1 MMVKDNIVVIGGYG
15 QVGQTICNL
24 LGEKFPG
31 KVIAAGRSYNKAK
44 AFCNTTQEKVLPLQL
59 DITKPIDPAVME
71 QATVVVMCMDQQD
84 THIVELCAQTGTHYV
99 DITASYPFFAQV
111 ERLNNTFAKSG
122 STALLSIGL
131 APGVTNLLALEAKK
145 YISQNEQT
153 DISIL
158 LGLGEAHGQA
168 AMDWTVGGMNETFT
182 VIEEGKSRTAAS
194 FTEGKIVDFGNRLG
208 KRKAYRFNFS
218 DQQVLPTTINIP
230 TVSTRLCLDSR
241 FITASLGVS
250 KKLGILKLLKYRP
263 IRSAI
268 MAMMGLLAGGKPQFA
283 IKVDSWGYANRD
295 QAKQDDA
302 VHADHTA
309 HTAHAVHVQQ
319 YLYGLKE
326 AEITA
331 IVAAKVV
338 EGVYRGGLAH
348 GVYHIEQLF
357 QLQEILTAIG
367 SKVEYMI
374 EVS

>member
-1 MMVKDNIVVIGGYG
+1 MMIKQNIVVIGGYG
-15 QVGQTICNL
+15 QVGQTICNR

-31 KVIAAGRSYNKAK
+31 KVIAAGRSLDKAK
-44 AFCNTTQEKVLPLQL
+44 AFCNTTKGKVLPLQL
-59 DITKPIDPAVME
+59 DINKPIDPAVME
-71 QATVVVMCMDQQD
+71 QAAVVVMCMDQQN

-111 ERLNNTFAKSG
+111 ERLDKNFAQSG

-145 YISQNEQT
+145 YISKDEKT

-168 AMDWTVGGMNETFT
+168 ALDWTVGGMNETFT
-182 VIEEGKSRTAAS
+182 VIEEGKSRKVAS
-194 FTEGKIVDFGNRLG
+194 FTEGKVVDFGARLG

-218 DQQVLPTTINIP
+218 DQQVLPTTLKIP
-230 TVSTRLCLDSR
+230 TVSTRLALDSR
-241 FITASLGVS
+241 FITALLGVS
-250 KKLGILKLLKYRP
+250 KKLGILKLLKYRS
-263 IRSAI
+263 IRRAV
-268 MAMMGLLAGGKPQFA
+268 MALMGLLAGGKPQFA
-283 IKVDSWGYANRD
+283 VKVDSWG
-295 QAKQDDA
+295 DD
-302 VHADHTA
+302 
-309 HTAHAVHVQQ
+309 AVHVQQ

-338 EGVYRGGLAH
+338 EEVYRGELAH

-367 SKVEYMI
+367 SKVEYKI

>member
-1 MMVKDNIVVIGGYG
+1 MIKENIIVIGGYG

-24 LGEKFPG
+24 LGEIFPG
-31 KVIAAGRSYNKAK
+31 KIIAAGRNLNKAK
-44 AFCNTTQEKVLPLQL
+44 AFSNTTQGKVMPLQL

-71 QATVVVMCMDQQD
+71 QAAVVVMCMDQQN

-99 DITASYPFFAQV
+99 DITASYPFLAQV
-111 ERLNNTFAKSG
+111 GTMDKDFVKAG

-131 APGVTNLLALEAKK
+131 APGLTNLLALEAKK
-145 YISQNEQT
+145 YISHHEQT

-168 AMDWTVGGMNETFT
+168 ALDWTVGGMNEAFEI
-182 VIEEGKSRTAAS
+182 IELGKPRKVAS
-194 FTEGKIVDFGNRLG
+194 FTEGKVVNFGSRLG

-218 DQQVLPTTINIP
+218 DQQVLPTTLNLP

-263 IRSAI
+263 IRNAV
-268 MAMMGLLAGGKPQFA
+268 MAMMGWLAGGKPQFA
-283 IKVDSWGYANRD
+283 VKVDSWGYVNTSNT
-295 QAKQDDA
+295 KQNG
-302 VHADHTA
+302 
-309 HTAHAVHVQQ
+309 AVHVQQ

-338 EGVYRGGLAH
+338 EEVYRGELAH
-348 GVYHIEQLF
+348 GVYHVEQLF
-357 QLQEILTAIG
+357 QLQEILAAIG
-367 SKVEYMI
+367 SKIEYRI

>member
-1 MMVKDNIVVIGGYG
+1 MMNKDNIVVIGGYG
-15 QVGQTICNL
+15 QVGQTICNR

-31 KVIAAGRSYNKAK
+31 KVIAAGRNLNKAK
-44 AFCNTTQEKVLPLQL
+44 AFCDTTQGKVLPLQL

-71 QATVVVMCMDQQD
+71 QAAVIVMCMDQQD

-99 DITASYPFFAQV
+99 DITASYPFFEQV
-111 ERLNNTFAKSG
+111 EKLDKDFAKSG

-131 APGVTNLLALEAKK
+131 APGVTNLLALEAQK
-145 YISQNEQT
+145 YISQNKQT

-168 AMDWTVGGMNETFT
+168 AMEWTVGGMNESFN
-182 VIEEGKSRTAAS
+182 VIEESKWKTVAS
-194 FTEGKIVDFGNRLG
+194 FTDGKVVNFGKKLG
-208 KRKAYRFNFS
+208 KRTAYRFNFS
-218 DQQVLPTTINIP
+218 DQQVLPTTLNIP
-230 TVSTRLCLDSR
+230 TVSTRMCLDSR
-241 FITASLGVS
+241 FINASLGVS

-263 IRSAI
+263 IRGTF

-283 IKVDSWGYANRD
+283 VKVDSWGYANRD
-295 QAKQDDA
+295 
-302 VHADHTA
+302 
-309 HTAHAVHVQQ
+309 HAVHVQQ
-319 YLYGLKE
+319 YLYGQKE

-331 IVAAKVV
+331 LVAAKVV
-338 EGVYRGGLAH
+338 ERVYRGGLAY

-357 QLQEILTAIG
+357 QLQDILTAIG

>member
-1 MMVKDNIVVIGGYG
+1 
-15 QVGQTICNL
+15 
-24 LGEKFPG
+24 
-31 KVIAAGRSYNKAK
+31 
-44 AFCNTTQEKVLPLQL
+44 
-59 DITKPIDPAVME
+59 
-71 QATVVVMCMDQQD
+71 
-84 THIVELCAQTGTHYV
+84 
-99 DITASYPFFAQV
+99 
-111 ERLNNTFAKSG
+111 
-122 STALLSIGL
+122 
-131 APGVTNLLALEAKK
+131 
-145 YISQNEQT
+145 
-153 DISIL
+153 
-158 LGLGEAHGQA
+158 
-168 AMDWTVGGMNETFT
+168 
-182 VIEEGKSRTAAS
+182 
-194 FTEGKIVDFGNRLG
+194 
-208 KRKAYRFNFS
+208 
-218 DQQVLPTTINIP
+218 
-230 TVSTRLCLDSR
+230 
-241 FITASLGVS
+241 
-250 KKLGILKLLKYRP
+250 
-263 IRSAI
+263 

-348 GVYHIEQLF
+348 GVYHIEELF

>member
-1 MMVKDNIVVIGGYG
+1 MMDKDNIVVIGGYG
-15 QVGQTICNL
+15 QVGQTICNR

-31 KVIAAGRSYNKAK
+31 KVIAAGRNLNKAK
-44 AFCNTTQEKVLPLQL
+44 AFCDTTQGKVLPLQL
-59 DITKPIDPAVME
+59 DITKPIEPAVME
-71 QATVVVMCMDQQD
+71 QAAVIVMCMDQQA

-99 DITASYPFFAQV
+99 DITASYPFFEKV
-111 ERLNNTFAKSG
+111 EKLDKDFVKSR

-131 APGVTNLLALEAKK
+131 APGVTNLLALEAQK
-145 YISQNEQT
+145 YMSQNKQT

-168 AMDWTVGGMNETFT
+168 AMDWTVGGMNEAFT
-182 VIEEGKSRTAAS
+182 IIEEGKSRNVAS
-194 FTEGKIVDFGNRLG
+194 FTSGKAVNFGKQLG
-208 KRKAYRFNFS
+208 KRTAYRFNFS
-218 DQQVLPTTINIP
+218 DQQVLPTTLSIP

-241 FITASLGVS
+241 FITASLGLS
-250 KKLGILKLLKYRP
+250 KRLGILKLLKYRS
-263 IRSAI
+263 IRSAV

-283 IKVDSWGYANRD
+283 VKIDSWGDANRD
-295 QAKQDDA
+295 
-302 VHADHTA
+302 
-309 HTAHAVHVQQ
+309 HAVHVQQ
-319 YLYGLKE
+319 YLYGQKE

-338 EGVYRGGLAH
+338 ERVYHGGLAH

-367 SKVEYMI
+367 SKVEYRI